1 MCHTLEVKEY
11 TSKLVYAF
19 FTNVSKLELLD
30 ILKVSSFSLKTSVLI
45 VIAIYEI
52 CQISVVKIESLG
64 PNIRASDIREVRG
77 LRLLGQVIL
86 LSVHLEPAN
95 TRLKTRF
102 QIF

>member
-30 ILKVSSFSLKTSVLI
+30 ILKVSSFSLKTSVL
-45 VIAIYEI
+45 IAIYEI

-86 LSVHLEPAN
+86 LSVHLEPA
-95 TRLKTRF
+95 
-102 QIF
+102 